1 MNKLLLIFFLMFTTS
16 CSSLLDNYS
25 SKRRDLVKLTTSSA
39 GAYLGYQFSDADIF
53 STLIASAGGI
63 LLGNYI
69 NEYLDKNDYYYYHK
83 ALLETLNENQLG
95 KSGYWKNNKTGNE
108 GVVVVKNYYRSPE
121 CRIIEHK
128 YIKKNVP
135 KSFFDTACRENSG
148 SWRVIR

>member
-1 MNKLLLIFFLMFTTS
+1 MNKLLLIFFLMLTTS

-83 ALLETLNENQLG
+83 TLLETLNENQLG

-108 GVVVVKNYYRSPE
+108 GVVIVKNYYRSPE